1 MAISCSTPY
10 KDKAADF
17 IDFILS
23 EYGQKNYFYGLPIRK
38 STLDSTMDYSEATA
52 NTHFYTSYIQL
63 DSSLSAETAK
73 EKVYETIE
81 KADTLAV
88 TDDELINLVIDTCRP
103 YLQGDTTL
111 EQTIRSVQ
119 SKVTIYLSEKM

>member
-1 MAISCSTPY
+1 
-10 KDKAADF
+10 
-17 IDFILS
+17 
-23 EYGQKNYFYGLPIRK
+23 
-38 STLDSTMDYSEATA
+38 MDYWKATA